1 MSVRISIDAEPLEL
15 ADTRPNHDGA
25 RMVRMGN
32 TTYFHITPEM
42 ARQWIT
48 VLEPIAEE
56 GMK

>member
-1 MSVRISIDAEPLEL
+1 VSARISIDAEPIVKASRTLG
-15 ADTRPNHDGA
+15 HDGA